1 MNAIFIT
8 KLKKVISMS
17 SRKNK
22 VLFIFALTIIT
33 MNIFALTQISGFT
46 NNTFENETTLPSID
60 EGMPSGIDKPLVP
73 TGNVSE
79 IPNMNLW
86 DISINVSRSV
96 SLFDFGYLGVN
107 DTYQLEKHDNLTMPV
122 FRFAYPKIWS
132 SNLVYMKARTMWYT
146 EANRLND
153 TEVYVEYEN
162 EDFTFYAVDLV
173 PALDNS
179 SQYYTVNVFSAIL
192 RPYTVIEYV
201 EQIEAEISGFF
212 MRNGILFNFSLIPHL
227 TKKIDN
233 CQTSFNKAENDGGLI
248 EKYVYPINAT
258 TGSAT
263 FIYSPISD
271 AAPYNFSEPYDPDS
285 EDYPYRG
292 RVGAWLGST
301 PPIEALNYKR
311 QIILEN
317 WYYARIHEEITIQ
330 SFGVN
335 PDEKIW
341 DLLISQSFY
350 SFALIEFPIFI
361 DNAEN
366 NDNLDNVKVSDHLG
380 ELPAPIGKAAV
391 GVPNRMTIYLRVPL
405 MGGDTK
411 KIEID
416 YKMKLEEIIDFEK
429 SEFILNTLGVPRCD
443 FHIQNFELEIIF
455 PQGARFQYV
464 TFGNRALDY
473 TTGRTGV
480 FLNIGRRQTVT
491 FNLNNV
497 SNFENLNLRAGYLMS
512 DLAYFI
518 QPLTLVL
525 IVFIAC
531 LAYIGVRVLRKDV
544 IDKVIITPEEK
555 AEIPID
561 LIQKFV
567 ETYEEKTAL
576 QTRITT
582 LDENRRRKKVKAK
595 EYDKQRK
602 ILEGKM
608 RELIRSL
615 DTTKRDLKEKGRKY
629 NDVIQKIEISEEK
642 RTSVDRSIQDLRIRY
657 IREKQISKDAYIRI
671 LRDYQNQIEKFERD
685 IDKEIINL
693 RLLIEHE
700 AQDG

>member
-1 MNAIFIT
+1 
-8 KLKKVISMS
+8 MS

-60 EGMPSGIDKPLVP
+60 EGMPSGIDKPLIP

-96 SLFDFGYLGVN
+96 SLFDFGYFGVN

-122 FRFAYPKIWS
+122 FRFAYPKVWS

-146 EANRLND
+146 EANKLNN

-192 RPYTVIEYV
+192 RPYAVFWMTET
-201 EQIEAEISGFF
+201 EGDAAGLG
-212 MRNGILFNFSLIPHL
+212 RNGVIFNFSLIPHL

-233 CQTSFNKAENDGGLI
+233 CQTSFNKAENGGLI
-248 EKYVYPINAT
+248 SNLVYPINAT
-258 TGSAT
+258 TGTAT
-263 FIYSPISD
+263 FIYSPISN
-271 AAPYNFSEPYDPDS
+271 AAPYNFSEPYDHDS
-285 EDYPYRG
+285 SDYAYRG
-292 RVGAWLGST
+292 RVGTWLGVY
-301 PPIEALNYKR
+301 PPVEALSYKR
-311 QIILEN
+311 TIILES
-317 WYYARIHEEITIQ
+317 WYYARVHEEITIQ
-330 SFGVN
+330 SKGVN

-341 DLLISQSFY
+341 DNLNQQYFVT
-350 SFALIEFPIFI
+350 FALSQFYLEIPNVE
-361 DNAEN
+361 NA
-366 NDNLDNVKVSDHLG
+366 KVSDHLG
-380 ELPAPIGKAAV
+380 DLPAPIGKSAV
-391 GVPNRMTIYLRVPL
+391 SNLNQINIYLRVPL
-405 MGGDTK
+405 MGEDIK
-411 KIEID
+411 KINVD
-416 YKMKLEEIIDFEK
+416 YNLKLEDILDFEN
-429 SEFILNTLGVPRCD
+429 SEFILNTLGVPSCD
-443 FHIQNFELEIIF
+443 FHIRNFELEIVF
-455 PQGARFQYV
+455 PQGARFQYLS
-464 TFGNRALDY
+464 FGNRDVEY

-480 FLNIGRRQTVT
+480 FLNIGRRQTIT
-491 FNLNNV
+491 LNLNNV
-497 SNFENLNLRAGYLMS
+497 TNFENLNLRAGYLMS

-518 QPLTLVL
+518 QPLTLAL

-531 LAYIGVRVLRKDV
+531 LVYIGVRVLRKDV
-544 IDKVIITPEEK
+544 IEKVIITPEEK
-555 AEIPID
+555 AEIPIG

-629 NDVIQKIEISEEK
+629 HDVIQKIEISEEK
-642 RTSVDRSIQDLRIRY
+642 RTSVDRNIQDLRVRY

-700 AQDG
+700 AEDG

>member
-1 MNAIFIT
+1 
-8 KLKKVISMS
+8 MS

-22 VLFIFALTIIT
+22 VLFIFALAIIT
-33 MNIFALTQISGFT
+33 MNLFALTQISGFA
-46 NNTFENETTLPSID
+46 NNQSDNETTLPSID
-60 EGMPSGIDKPLVP
+60 EGITGGIDKPLVP

-86 DISINVSRSV
+86 DISINVTRSV
-96 SLFDFGYLGVN
+96 SLYDFGYFGVN
-107 DTYQLEKHDNLTMPV
+107 DTYQLVKHDNLTMPI

-132 SNLVYMKARTMWYT
+132 SNLIIMKARTMWYT
-146 EANRLND
+146 AENRLND

-173 PALDNS
+173 PALTNS

-201 EQIEAEISGFF
+201 EQVEGEVSGLF

-233 CQTSFNKAENDGGLI
+233 CQTSFNKAQNGGLI

-263 FIYSPISD
+263 FIYSPVFN
-271 AAPYNFSEPYDPDS
+271 ARPYNFSEPYNPDS
-285 EDYPYRG
+285 EDYAYRG
-292 RVGAWLGST
+292 RVGAWLGHT
-301 PPIEALNYKR
+301 TPIEALNYKR
-311 QIILEN
+311 QIILDN
-317 WYYARIHEEITIQ
+317 WYYASIHEEITIQ

-341 DLLISQSFY
+341 DLVNSQTFVT
-350 SFALIEFPIFI
+350 FALTEFPIYI

-366 NDNLDNVKVSDHLG
+366 TDNPENVKVSDHLG
-380 ELPAPIGKAAV
+380 ELPAPENKAAV
-391 GVPNRMTIYLRVPL
+391 GVLNMMNIYLRVPL

-411 KIEID
+411 TIEID
-416 YKMKLEEIIDFEK
+416 YKMQLEEIIDFEK
-429 SEFILNTLGVPRCD
+429 SEFILNTLGVPKCD

-473 TTGRTGV
+473 VEDKTGV
-480 FLNIGRRQTVT
+480 FLNIGRRNTVS
-491 FNLNNV
+491 FSLVNV
-497 SNFENLNLRAGYLMS
+497 SSFENLDLRAGYLMS
-512 DLAYFI
+512 DLTYFI
-518 QPLTLVL
+518 QPLTLAL

-531 LAYIGVRVLRKDV
+531 LVYIGARVLRKDV
-544 IDKVIITPEEK
+544 IEKVIITPEEK
-555 AEIPID
+555 TEIPID
-561 LIQKFV
+561 LIQQFV
-567 ETYEEKTAL
+567 EKYEEKTAL
-576 QTRITT
+576 QTRITN
-582 LDENRRRKKVKAK
+582 LDENRRKKKVKAK

-602 ILEGKM
+602 ILEAKM

-615 DTTKRDLKEKGRKY
+615 DTTKRELKEKGRKY
-629 NDVIQKIEISEEK
+629 FDVIQKIEISEEK
-642 RTSVDRSIQDLRIRY
+642 RTSIERSIQDLRIRY

-700 AQDG
+700 ATDD

>member
-1 MNAIFIT
+1 
-8 KLKKVISMS
+8 MS

-33 MNIFALTQISGFT
+33 MNIFALTQISGFA
-46 NNTFENETTLPSID
+46 NNQSDNETTLPSID
-60 EGMPSGIDKPLVP
+60 EGINSGIDKSLVP

-86 DISINVSRSV
+86 DISINVSRTV
-96 SLFDFGYLGVN
+96 SIFDYGYFGVN
-107 DTYQLEKHDNLTMPV
+107 DTYQIEKHDNLTMPI

-132 SNLVYMKARTMWYT
+132 SNLIVMKARTMWYT
-146 EANRLND
+146 SENRLND
-153 TEVYVEYEN
+153 TEVYPEYEN

-192 RPYTVIEYV
+192 RPYTVFEYID
-201 EQIEAEISGFF
+201 EEGEAAGL
-212 MRNGILFNFSLIPHL
+212 MKNGILFNFSLIPHL

-233 CQTSFNKAENDGGLI
+233 CQASFNKAKDDGGLI
-248 EKYVYPINAT
+248 GKYVYPINAT

-263 FIYSPISD
+263 FIYSPIHN
-271 AAPYNFSEPYDPDS
+271 ARAYNFSEPYDPDS
-285 EDYPYRG
+285 SDYPYRG
-292 RVGAWLGST
+292 RVGTWLGYT
-301 PPIEALNYKR
+301 APMEAVSYKR

-335 PDEKIW
+335 PDEKVW
-341 DLLISQSFY
+341 DNLLTQYYFT
-350 SFALIEFPIFI
+350 FALTRFNIYIN
-361 DNAEN
+361 NAEN
-366 NDNLDNVKVSDHLG
+366 AKVSDHLG
-380 ELPAPIGKAAV
+380 ELTAPPGSSIAQQ
-391 GVPNRMTIYLRVPL
+391 NRINIFFRVPL
-405 MGGDTK
+405 FGGDTK

-416 YKMKLEEIIDFEK
+416 YNLKLEEIIDFEK

-443 FHIQNFELEIIF
+443 FHIQNFDLEIIF

-473 TTGRTGV
+473 VEDKTGV
-480 FLNIGRRQTVT
+480 FLNIGRRNTISFSLANVT
-491 FNLNNV
+491 
-497 SNFENLNLRAGYLMS
+497 SFENLNLRAGYLMS

-518 QPLTLVL
+518 QPLTLAL
-525 IVFIAC
+525 MVFIAC
-531 LAYIGVRVLRKDV
+531 LVYIGVRVLRKDV
-544 IDKVIITPEEK
+544 IEKVIITPEDK
-555 AEIPID
+555 PEIPID
-561 LIQKFV
+561 LIQQFV
-567 ETYEEKTAL
+567 EKYEEKTAL

-582 LDENRRRKKVKAK
+582 LDENRRKKKVKAK

-602 ILEGKM
+602 ILESKM

-615 DTTKRDLKEKGRKY
+615 DTTKRSLKEKGRKY
-629 NDVIQKIEISEEK
+629 FDVIQKIEISEEK
-642 RTSVDRSIQDLRIRY
+642 RTSVERSIQDLRVRY

-700 AQDG
+700 AIDG

>member
-1 MNAIFIT
+1 
-8 KLKKVISMS
+8 MS

-33 MNIFALTQISGFT
+33 LNLFALTQISGFA
-46 NNTFENETTLPSID
+46 NNQSDNETTLPSID
-60 EGMPSGIDKPLVP
+60 EGITSGIDKPLVL

-86 DISINVSRSV
+86 DISINVTRSV
-96 SLFDFGYLGVN
+96 SLFDFGYFGVN
-107 DTYQLEKHDNLTMPV
+107 DTYQIEKHDNLTMPI

-132 SNLVYMKARTMWYT
+132 SNLIYMKARTMWYT
-146 EANRLND
+146 EENQLND
-153 TEVYVEYEN
+153 TEVYPEYEN

-179 SQYYTVNVFSAIL
+179 SQYYTINVFSAIM
-192 RPYTVIEYV
+192 RPYTLLEYIETPEPEVHY
-201 EQIEAEISGFF
+201 

-233 CQTSFNKAENDGGLI
+233 CQASFNKAENGGLI
-248 EKYVYPINAT
+248 EKYVYPGNAT

-263 FIYSPISD
+263 FIYSPVQN
-271 AAPYNFSEPYDPDS
+271 ARAYNFSEPYNPDS
-285 EDYPYRG
+285 SDYPYRG
-292 RVGAWLGST
+292 RVGTWLGHT
-301 PPIEALNYKR
+301 PPIEAINYKR

-341 DLLISQSFY
+341 DNLNPLSFIT
-350 SFALIEFPIFI
+350 FALLEFHIFI
-361 DNAEN
+361 DNAQN
-366 NDNLDNVKVSDHLG
+366 AKVSDHLG
-380 ELPAPIGKAAV
+380 DLPPPHNKAAV
-391 GVPNRMTIYLRVPL
+391 AVLNRINIYLRVPL

-411 KIEID
+411 KLEID
-416 YKMKLEEIIDFEK
+416 YTLKLEEIIDFEK

-473 TTGRTGV
+473 VEDKTGV
-480 FLNIGRRQTVT
+480 FLNIGRRNTVS
-491 FNLNNV
+491 FNLANV
-497 SNFENLNLRAGYLMS
+497 TSFENLNLRAGYLMS

-518 QPLTLVL
+518 QPLTLAL

-544 IDKVIITPEEK
+544 IEKVIITPEEK
-555 AEIPID
+555 PEIPID

-567 ETYEEKTAL
+567 EKYEEKTAL

-582 LDENRRRKKVKAK
+582 LDENRRKKKVKAK

-602 ILEGKM
+602 ILEAKM

-615 DTTKRDLKEKGRKY
+615 DTTKRSLKEKGRKY
-629 NDVIQKIEISEEK
+629 FDVIQKIEISEEK
-642 RTSVDRSIQDLRIRY
+642 RTSVERSIQDLRVRY

-700 AQDG
+700 AEDG